1 MSAFGQAFTFIGDNT
16 QLLWSKLGATVLFSL
31 EALAISLVLAVP
43 LGLVLGHLH
52 RFSLLAINV
61 SNFGRA
67 LPSLAVLAIL
77 LVFIGV
83 GRTEVVIALIILAFP
98 PILTNTYV
106 AIEQVDQDAVEAA
119 KGMGLK
125 PWQVITRVELPMAL
139 PLIFAGIRTAAVFV
153 VATSPLAG
161 SFGGGGLGDIITN
174 EASFKL
180 SGVLGASYV
189 LIVLAFIAQ
198 GLFLLLERAVT
209 PQGLK
214 AERRRGEVTTLLED
228 EGELVPTAA

>member
-1 MSAFGQAFTFIGDNT
+1 MSAFGQAFTFIGNNT
-16 QLLWSKLGATVLFSL
+16 HLLWSKLGGTVLFSV
-31 EALAISLVLAVP
+31 EALAIALVLAVP
-43 LGLVLGHLH
+43 LGLLLGHLH
-52 RFSLLAINV
+52 RFSFLAINV
-61 SNFGRA
+61 SSIGRA

-83 GRTEVVIALIILAFP
+83 GRTEVVIALVLLAFP
-98 PILTNTYV
+98 PILTNTYT

-119 KGMGLK
+119 KGMGLR
-125 PWQVITRVELPMAL
+125 PWQVITRVEVPMAL

-174 EASFKL
+174 EATYKKP
-180 SGVLGASYV
+180 GVLGASYV
-189 LIVLAFIAQ
+189 LIVLAFVVQ

-209 PQGLK
+209 PKGLRVQK
-214 AERRRGEVTTLLED
+214 KRREVALVD
-228 EGELVPTAA
+228 EPEELVPTAA